1 MNAEQGFR
9 GIPGVPE
16 GWELV
21 AVRVPMEGEWFL
33 DIEGVP
39 IQADHDRGHVWPI
52 IRKIEVPKQYRPFAN
67 AEEFKPHRDRWT
79 MHPQEPEKR
88 FRPGDYND
96 LGVWSHDHRFYSYA
110 ELLKSGLL
118 FEDGSPF
125 GVEITSE
132 NPTS

>member
-21 AVRVPMEGEWFL
+21 AVRPGRCGDWH
-33 DIEGVP
+33 IN
-39 IQADHDRGHVWPI
+39 ADGKPVRVSRDTVNLLCI
-52 IRKIEVPKQYRPFAN
+52 IRKIEVPKQFRPFAN

-79 MHPQEPEKR
+79 MHPNEPDKR
-88 FRPGDYND
+88 FRTGDYND
-96 LGVWSHDHRFYSYA
+96 NGLWGNDRRFYSYV
-110 ELLKSGLL
+110 ELLESGSL
-118 FEDGSPF
+118 FDDDTPF

-132 NPTS
+132 NTAS